1 MSDATPTMSP
11 WGIPEN
17 DLLRLVVLGKTKG
30 VLSMDEVVHVLRTVE
45 LTAEVIEGVRSR
57 LASEGIELDESIPP
71 ADVDDAEVLATD
83 LSAAPAPALP
93 EESVE
98 ASSEEHTSELQPL

>member
-1 MSDATPTMSP
+1 
-11 WGIPEN
+11 
-17 DLLRLVVLGKTKG
+17 
-30 VLSMDEVVHVLRTVE
+30 MDEVVHVLRTVE

-98 ASSEEHTSELQPL
+98 AELHEASEAAHAAGDFRSEEHTSELQSLMRISYA